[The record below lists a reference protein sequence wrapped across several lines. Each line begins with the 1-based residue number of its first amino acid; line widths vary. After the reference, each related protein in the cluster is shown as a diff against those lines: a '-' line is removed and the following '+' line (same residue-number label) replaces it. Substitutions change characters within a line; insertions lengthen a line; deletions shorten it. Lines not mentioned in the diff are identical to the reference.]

1 MARSYKRDKKGRFAS
16 TGGGG
21 KLGKSEKNEK
31 ARAKY
36 KAAASAARDTAKTV
50 ERRKAAGTSDAGD
63 KIFGKA
69 ASAAK
74 GALTRVTKGL
84 HGGTAGNLGASKAAP
99 KAAPKAKA
107 APKSKAA
114 ATPKASAPKTRRQ
127 PSSPRGL
134 DGPQRR
140 TSASTVAKADANAR
154 LSEGRRLKGK
164 GNNPTA
170 RAERNLERAMASKG
184 RKARKSE
191 ATAARAIDYMAK
203 TGKLGKRSNGTKKR
217 RG

>member
-36 KAAASAARDTAKTV
+36 
-50 ERRKAAGTSDAGD
+50 
-63 KIFGKA
+63 
-69 ASAAK
+69 
-74 GALTRVTKGL
+74 
-84 HGGTAGNLGASKAAP
+84 
-99 KAAPKAKA
+99 
-107 APKSKAA
+107 KAA

-170 RAERNLERAMASKG
+170 RAERNLERAMAGKG

>member
-21 KLGKSEKNEK
+21 KLGKSEKNEA

-50 ERRKAAGTSDAGD
+50 ARRKAAGTSDAGD
-63 KIFGKA
+63 KVFGKA
-69 ASAAK
+69 ASSAK

-84 HGGTAGNLGASKAAP
+84 HGGTAGNLGSA

-107 APKSKAA
+107 AAAPKAA
-114 ATPKASAPKTRRQ
+114 APKKAAAKKSSYK
-127 PSSPRGL
+127 PSGKA
-134 DGPQRR
+134 
-140 TSASTVAKADANAR
+140 TAASTVARADANAR
-154 LSEGRRLKGK
+154 LSEGRRLKGSGK
-164 GNNPTA
+164 NPTA
-170 RAERNLERAMASKG
+170 RAERNLERAMTSKG

>member
-1 MARSYKRDKKGRFAS
+1 MARTYKRDSRGRFS
-16 TGGGG
+16 GTGGGG
-21 KLGKSEKNEK
+21 KLGKSEKNEA

-36 KAAASAARDTAKTV
+36 KKAASAARDTAKTV
-50 ERRKAAGTSDAGD
+50 ARRKAAGTSDAGD
-63 KIFGKA
+63 KVFGKA
-69 ASAAK
+69 ASSAK

-84 HGGTAGNLGASKAAP
+84 HGGTAGNLGGA

-107 APKSKAA
+107 AAAPKA
-114 ATPKASAPKTRRQ
+114 KASAPKAKRQ
-127 PSSPRGL
+127 PSLPRGL

-140 TSASTVAKADANAR
+140 TSASAVAKADVNAR
-154 LSEGRRLKGK
+154 LSAGRSLKGK

-170 RAERNLERAMASKG
+170 RAERNLERAMTSTG

-217 RG
+217 K